1 MIDDQ
6 YFMLRAIS
14 LSRLGLGR
22 TRPNPIVGAVVADP
36 SGRIVAE
43 DFHVGA
49 EHAEV
54 LALRATTGSLKECTL
69 YVSLEPC
76 NHYGKTPP
84 CTKAIIESGIKK
96 VVYAIDDP
104 NPVAGGGANALRE
117 AGIEV
122 VANIGSPEAAWGN
135 RAWLHKI
142 STGRPYFVWKIASTI
157 DGFTAA
163 LDGTSQWITGV
174 EARRDGHLLRAQS
187 DAVLIGTGTAL
198 ADNPSLTPHLIQDDR
213 RPMRYI
219 MGLRTLPSESHL
231 FSDGGRTRIIT
242 SRNFEDLLADLKIE
256 NITQVLVEAG
266 ATLGTALMKEGLV
279 DEMVFYQAPTI
290 LGSGTRAIGDLGIT
304 TLLGGLKWQFSSME
318 RVGPDIKVL
327 LTQKADME
335 GVECSQD

>member
-1 MIDDQ
+1 MIHQ
-6 YFMLRAIS
+6 AFMLRAIALS
-14 LSRLGLGR
+14 LLGLGC
-22 TRPNPIVGAVVADP
+22 TAPNPIVGAVVADR
-36 SGRIVAE
+36 SGKIISE
-43 DFHVGA
+43 GFHVGA

-54 LALRATTGSLKECTL
+54 LALRAVTGSLNECTL

-122 VANIGSPEAAWGN
+122 IANIGRPEAAWSN

-163 LDGTSQWITGV
+163 LDGTSKWITGV
-174 EARRDGHLLRAQS
+174 EARRDGHILRAQS
-187 DAVLIGTGTAL
+187 DAVLIGSGTAL
-198 ADNPSLTPHLIQDDR
+198 ADNPSLTPHLINDDR

-219 MGLRTLPSESHL
+219 MGLRPMPAESHL
-231 FSDGGRTRIIT
+231 LTDGGQTRIIT
-242 SRNFEDLLADLKIE
+242 SHNFEDLLADLRLE
-256 NITQVLVEAG
+256 NITQVLVESG
-266 ATLGTALMKEGLV
+266 STLGTALMKAGLV
-279 DEMVFYQAPTI
+279 DEIVLYQAPAL
-290 LGSGTRAIGDLGIT
+290 LGSGTHAIGDLGIS
-304 TLLGGLKWQFSSME
+304 TLSSSLKWQFSSME
-318 RVGPDIKVL
+318 RVGLDIKVL
-327 LTQKADME
+327 LTRKEDTE
-335 GVECSQD
+335 GVKCSQD